1 MNDNSIICETSSR
14 LENSK
19 SQEDE
24 AHAVVGSSATIPTPA
39 PPQPVSKPM
48 ANKDKNKSAIRHAE
62 KRRTSTCRFAD
73 RVAQLSVD
81 HYKSIIPIKKRPPQ
95 TCIATILAH
104 YRKHE
109 DGRCDM
115 DDNDNDNDPDNHGNV
130 HKDDDKDRG
139 AAGMLWILSMGVGT
153 KFLSESCLR
162 QEVENEKEDGYGSR
176 VRDMHAEVL
185 ARRAFRRQL
194 TLEIQEDLRVLE
206 EEPTKRRLSCSE
218 TNTVPSHPFVGDRNN
233 HDEQQGENLSI
244 LVRSN
249 KDSTIRYMLRPGV
262 TLHMYTSSAP
272 CGNAT
277 LKKFCKMSKERFR
290 DDLGSDE
297 WPNAPHE
304 PPSGSSIKLGEFSLL
319 VKKDNDDNANDNNT
333 RTSNNSNDIIASIDN
348 NSSSDG
354 GNRENGHEPT
364 NTAAVPQSLST
375 MDQDNNIDFVKTKKR
390 TRNEEKGS
398 SSEQTKTI
406 DEIKSLQKHKSPT
419 RRGKPWPA
427 TLSDDWAPPGTTIVG
442 FQQKGSIHTCSDKIC
457 RWNYLG
463 LQGSLLAGILEE
475 PLYLSTLTVGRK
487 LSGSVCRRAICCRLD
502 TRCRQPRLPKSS
514 EKNLSASSSN
524 DDKSIN
530 ENKYRVNH
538 PAVMGTSVYLDMGV
552 VDTSNVDERGQDVR
566 FHSSLVW
573 SWWPGPPESRNNSQ
587 PHTKRT
593 SDNGVLE
600 CIESS
605 SGLLAQLLE
614 ENRHNHNAD
623 AGQSQS
629 VAPKVSTKELTS
641 LFLQVYHQ
649 ASAARRK
656 STDPSCDASSSKS
669 IDNNNNSDDEMG
681 QKRYIPDLWYNNSIS
696 GIREIKK
703 ICSPMHETFKDL
715 LLTEHKVLSQWRRRE
730 DRNKCKNCTDST

>member
-1 MNDNSIICETSSR
+1 MNDDSIICET
-14 LENSK
+14 
-19 SQEDE
+19 
-24 AHAVVGSSATIPTPA
+24 AHDVVGSSAAIPPPA
-39 PPQPVSKPM
+39 PPQPASKPPM
-48 ANKDKNKSAIRHAE
+48 ANKDKKKSAIRHAE

-81 HYKSIIPIKKRPPQ
+81 HYNATIPIEQRPPQ

-109 DGRCDM
+109 DDVHKH
-115 DDNDNDNDPDNHGNV
+115 DDND
-130 HKDDDKDRG
+130 G

-185 ARRAFRRQL
+185 ARRAFRRQV

-206 EEPTKRRLSCSE
+206 EETAKRSLACSE
-218 TNTVPSHPFVGDRNN
+218 TNTVSFSAFGNRNN
-233 HDEQQGENLSI
+233 NNDEQQGVNMSI

-277 LKKFCKMSKERFR
+277 LKKFCKMAKERFR
-290 DDLGSDE
+290 DDLGPDE

-319 VKKDNDDNANDNNT
+319 VKKDNNDTISSKPN
-333 RTSNNSNDIIASIDN
+333 SNNSNDAIASIDN
-348 NSSSDG
+348 NPSSDG
-354 GNRENGHEPT
+354 GNRKNGNEPT
-364 NTAAVPQSLST
+364 NMAVVPQSPST
-375 MDQDNNIDFVKTKKR
+375 MDPDNNMDLVKTKKR

-398 SSEQTKTI
+398 SSEQTKTTH
-406 DEIKSLQKHKSPT
+406 EIKSLQQHKPPT
-419 RRGKPWPA
+419 RRAKAWPA

-514 EKNLSASSSN
+514 EKNISASTSSN
-524 DDKSIN
+524 DDQNVN

-538 PAVMGTSVYLDMGV
+538 PAVMGTSVKLDTGV
-552 VDTSNVDERGQDVR
+552 VDTSNADERGQDVR
-566 FHSSLVW
+566 FHSSVVW
-573 SWWPGPPESRNNSQ
+573 SWWPGPHESGNNSK
-587 PHTKRT
+587 PCTKSTT

-605 SGLLAQLLE
+605 SGFLAQLLDDTL
-614 ENRHNHNAD
+614 HNHNAD
-623 AGQSQS
+623 TGQSLS

-649 ASAARRK
+649 AAAARTK
-656 STDPSCDASSSKS
+656 STDPSCDASSSKN
-669 IDNNNNSDDEMG
+669 INNNNSDDEMG
-681 QKRYIPDLWYNNSIS
+681 QKQYQPNLWYNNSLS
-696 GIREIKK
+696 GIRVIKK
-703 ICSPMHETFKDL
+703 LYSPMHETFKDL

-730 DRNKCKNCTDST
+730 DRNKCKNCIDST